1 MRRLLLPAR
10 ARGKLNTSTARNDKP
25 GMTWKL
31 PTIMI
36 GLCLAW
42 AAGPALAQ
50 SAGPPAGYEIDSE
63 YTAKSP
69 DGATIVEQYKKA
81 DKDGD
86 LTWQFWAKRADHS
99 TLLAPEQPDYAAS
112 FRFTN
117 NSQWVVRTQKT
128 GSGES
133 SLYLYKLGPQGFVAA
148 TAKPLS
154 DLTWAY
160 LKSLPDYRKIM
171 KPDFHFAAYL
181 LKGVDD
187 NYHAMGENW
196 PDSRYLI
203 ISLSG
208 DVLPNKHHGQIL
220 SLRDWQCRYDM
231 QTGKF
236 DVPSDFAANNAK
248 ATAPPPK

>member
-1 MRRLLLPAR
+1 MLPA
-10 ARGKLNTSTARNDKP
+10 KTSYKSNASSAWSDKSV
-25 GMTWKL
+25 MNWKL
-31 PTIMI
+31 PTITI

-42 AAGPALAQ
+42 AAVPVQAQ
-50 SAGPPAGYEIDSE
+50 TAGPPAGYEIDSE
-63 YTAKSP
+63 YTTKSP
-69 DGATIVEQYKKA
+69 DGATTIEQDKKA

-99 TLLAPEQPDYAAS
+99 TLLAPEQQYYPAS

-117 NSQWVVRTQKT
+117 NSQWVVRTQKI

-148 TAKPLS
+148 TTKPLS
-154 DLTWAY
+154 DLAWAY
-160 LKSLPDYRKIM
+160 LKTLPDYRKVM

-181 LKGVDD
+181 VKGVDD
-187 NYHAMGENW
+187 NYHAMGEDW
-196 PDSRYLI
+196 PDSRYLV

-208 DVLPNKHHGQIL
+208 EVEPNNHHGQIL
-220 SLRDWQCRYDM
+220 SLRDWECRYDL

-236 DVPSDFAANNAK
+236 DVPEDFVAANVR